1 MELVLALLAWIGGQT
16 GLATPPPPSVLF
28 VNEEQMLRL
37 AGGRMDV
44 KGLYD
49 SEAVTV
55 YLRDDWNAGDLRSR
69 ASLLHE
75 LVHHVQEFNDL
86 PMRCRAERE
95 LLAYNLTLEW
105 LREQGAPDPHA
116 VLDIDDFTILVRAMC
131 PDG

>member
-1 MELVLALLAWIGGQT
+1 MELVVALLAWIGGQT

-37 AGGRMDV
+37 AGGRVDV

-55 YLRDDWNAGDLRSR
+55 YLRDDWDAADLRGR
-69 ASLLHE
+69 ATLLHE
-75 LVHHVQEFNDL
+75 LVHHVQHFNDL
-86 PMRCRAERE
+86 PMQCRAERE

-131 PDG
+131 PEG

>member
-37 AGGRMDV
+37 AGGRVDV

-55 YLRDDWNAGDLRSR
+55 YLRDDWDAADLRSR

-75 LVHHVQEFNDL
+75 LVHHVQAFNRT
-86 PMRCRAERE
+86 PSECPGSQAP
-95 LLAYNLTLEW
+95 LAHELTLAW
-105 LREQGAPDPHA
+105 LRQQGAADPLE
-116 VLDIDDFTILVRAMC
+116 VLGMASPQSVPWTSA
-131 PDG
+131 

>member
-28 VNEEQMLRL
+28 VNAEQMLRL
-37 AGGRMDV
+37 ADGRVDV

-55 YLRDDWNAGDLRSR
+55 YLRDDWDAADLRSR

-75 LVHHVQEFNDL
+75 LVHHVQEFNRL

-105 LREQGAPDPHA
+105 LRQQGAPDPHA
-116 VLDIDDFTILVRAMC
+116 VLDIDDFTILIRAMC
-131 PDG
+131 PDE

>member
-1 MELVLALLAWIGGQT
+1 VVALLAWIGGQT

-37 AGGRMDV
+37 AGGRVDV

-55 YLRDDWNAGDLRSR
+55 YLRDDWDAADLRGR
-69 ASLLHE
+69 ATLLHE
-75 LVHHVQEFNDL
+75 LVHHVQHFNDL
-86 PMRCRAERE
+86 PMQCRAERE

-131 PDG
+131 PEG